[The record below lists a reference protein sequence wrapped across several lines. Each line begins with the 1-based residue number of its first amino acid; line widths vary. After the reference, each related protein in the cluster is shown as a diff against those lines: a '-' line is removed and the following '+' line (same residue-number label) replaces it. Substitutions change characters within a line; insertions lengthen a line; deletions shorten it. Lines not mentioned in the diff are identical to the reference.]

1 MEAPKVSRLFLKA
14 GVVVPPSLRIAA
26 VLINTA
32 SELALGPMYITSG
45 SDGTHRPNSKHYT
58 NAALD
63 FRTKHLSHD
72 DRQRLVNRVREN
84 LGPDYDVVMEAVGQ
98 LNEHLHIEYDPK
110 HAHV

>member
-1 MEAPKVSRLFLKA
+1 MSRLLLKA

-45 SDGTHRPNSKHYT
+45 SEGVHRSGSKHYT

-63 FRTKHLSHD
+63 FRTKHLSPE
-72 DRQRLVNRVREN
+72 DRQRLVTRVREN
-84 LGPDYDVVMEAVGQ
+84 LGPDYDIVLEAVGRA
-98 LNEHLHIEYDPK
+98 NEHLHIEYDPK
-110 HAHV
+110 PHAHV